1 MDVKDSENNEQQ
13 DNDDSSSSSQHND
26 NANSVD
32 KELEE
37 REIRKK
43 QLHIHWRRNQVLDML
58 ADGYT
63 QTAIASELKVSEGL
77 ISQDISYLRNTA
89 KERLREHIEEQLPFA
104 IQQCLIR
111 LQKSLHETVQLKEKL
126 VGEPKLQLQATQ
138 IIDDIAVKIVDITAH
153 IEPVNNL
160 LSHIIKKTE
169 KQVNDL
175 KKQADKAEE
184 VKAVGAQ
191 STTVLTTDDTPGTE
205 ETSNSDTDAGAGDS
219 ADTTESDN
227 TTDAA
232 EQDSRVF

>member
-1 MDVKDSENNEQQ
+1 MSDENQ
-13 DNDDSSSSSQHND
+13 DRIEEESSPSNFVF
-26 NANSVD
+26 AAED

-37 REIRKK
+37 QEIKKK
-43 QLHIHWRRNQVLDML
+43 QLHIAWRRNQVLSML
-58 ADGYT
+58 ADGMT
-63 QTAIASELKVSEGL
+63 QTDIADKLKVADSTIHE
-77 ISQDISYLRNTA
+77 DITYLRTTA
-89 KERLREHIEEQLPFA
+89 KDRLREHIEEQLPFA

-111 LQKSLHETVQLKEKL
+111 LQKSLHETVVLREKL
-126 VGEPKLQLQATQ
+126 KDEPRLQLQATQ
-138 IIDDIAVKIVDITAH
+138 IIDDIAIKMVDITAH

-175 KKQADKAEE
+175 KKQIEKAEE

-191 STTVLTTDDTPGTE
+191 CTTVLTTDDTPGTE
-205 ETSNSDTDAGAGDS
+205 ETSNSNTDAGAGDS

-227 TTDAA
+227 TTDTA

>member
-1 MDVKDSENNEQQ
+1 MIDENQDKNDVAESTTA
-13 DNDDSSSSSQHND
+13 SPY
-26 NANSVD
+26 VVID

-37 REIRKK
+37 QEIKK
-43 QLHIHWRRNQVLDML
+43 RQLHMAWRRNQVLSML
-58 ADGYT
+58 ADGMI
-63 QTAIASELKVSEGL
+63 QTDIADKLKVADSTIHE
-77 ISQDISYLRNTA
+77 DIAYLRATA
-89 KERLREHIEEQLPFA
+89 KERLREHIEEQVPFA

-111 LQKSLHETVQLKEKL
+111 LQKSLNETVQLREKL
-126 VGEPKLQLQATQ
+126 KDEARLQLHATQ

-191 STTVLTTDDTPGTE
+191 STTVIATHDTPGTE
-205 ETSNSDTDAGAGDS
+205 ETINSDTDAGAGDS
-219 ADTTESDN
+219 ADTTKSDN
-227 TTDAA
+227 TTDTS
-232 EQDSRVF
+232 EEDSRVF

>member
-1 MDVKDSENNEQQ
+1 MIDENQDKNDVAESTTA
-13 DNDDSSSSSQHND
+13 SPY
-26 NANSVD
+26 VVID

-37 REIRKK
+37 QEIKK
-43 QLHIHWRRNQVLDML
+43 RQLHMAWRRNQVLSML
-58 ADGYT
+58 ADGMI
-63 QTAIASELKVSEGL
+63 QTDIADKLKVADSTIHE
-77 ISQDISYLRNTA
+77 DMVYLRTTA

-111 LQKSLHETVQLKEKL
+111 LQKSLNETVQLREKL
-126 VGEPKLQLQATQ
+126 KDEPRLQLQATQ

-160 LSHIIKKTE
+160 LSHILKKTE

-175 KKQADKAEE
+175 KKQANKAEE

-227 TTDAA
+227 TTDTA